1 MFLVEKKNSIT
12 TNSIITL
19 LLNKDL
25 CLAFFS
31 AVCLL
36 TIDIS
41 KVTKIDRQIMICEK
55 LLYL

>member
-1 MFLVEKKNSIT
+1 MFLVEKKNNIT
-12 TNSIITL
+12 INSIITL
-19 LLNKDL
+19 LLNNDL

-36 TIDIS
+36 TIDMS
-41 KVTKIDRQIMICEK
+41 RVTKIDRQIIICEK